1 MRTTARLGPMRVRA
15 HRAERLNRNYLR
27 YYIILYYIILY
38 YIITLIPSLS
48 KFTSIIIILD
58 TLFSTVKNVNA
69 QGIFDLQNSS
79 RQAPKATVQGG
90 KVAAEGT
97 FSGTSCRCYPF
108 NHWLMSD
115 LTCMQCADKSP
126 LQVSQPPSL
135 LPFPPNQH

>member
-1 MRTTARLGPMRVRA
+1 M
-15 HRAERLNRNYLR
+15 
-27 YYIILYYIILY
+27 YYIILYYIIFSLL
-38 YIITLIPSLS
+38 LIPSLS
-48 KFTSIIIILD
+48 KSTSIIIIIIIIIILD
-58 TLFSTVKNVNA
+58 TLSHNLSILSCQNLYRKKLLTPRGFKK
-69 QGIFDLQNSS
+69 DLQNSS

-135 LPFPPNQH
+135 LPFPPISIKATCSNP